1 MEVVSI
7 PCPHFQITV
16 TQRSKGQSA
25 VAGAAYQSGEKLF
38 SEYDQKTKNYSGKRG
53 ILYTEI
59 MLPSNAPPEYA
70 NRETLWNS
78 VEAVEKQWN
87 AQLARRIVL
96 AFPKEVPKEKYPQML
111 RDFFQT
117 YFVSKGMIVDFA
129 IHDPDPPGHNLHGH
143 AMMSMRAMDENGK
156 WLPKSRKVYDLDENG
171 ERIRL
176 PSGNWKS
183 HKEDTVDWNDQKYA
197 EIWRQGWAD
206 TVNRYLEAEG
216 RAARLDLRSYERQG
230 LDVIPT
236 VHMGP
241 AVAQMERRGIQT
253 NIGNLNRDIKAANQ
267 MLSAIRKTIRG
278 LLDWIE
284 ELVQAEKELLKE
296 EATSTDLALLLND
309 YLDKRKAERS
319 DWSRSGQQKGTVK
332 DLKGVSQAVF
342 YLQKHKITTLEQL
355 NATLSEVKQKAS
367 QARTGMRKAEKRMK
381 DIAGIQN
388 AVAVCQEQKPIHDKY
403 LKIGW
408 KKKQA
413 AFAENH
419 QEELKAYNKAY
430 RYLKA
435 QHVDL
440 NVNLDAL
447 EAEYSKLQADHA
459 AFARQL
465 EQVQLELK
473 PLNEIRYWV
482 GQVLEPEQ
490 AEAVDKA
497 EGKQSVVEQLR
508 QARERTQKQ
517 DKASWKEQEQKM
529 ER

>member
-1 MEVVSI
+1 
-7 PCPHFQITV
+7 
-16 TQRSKGQSA
+16 
-25 VAGAAYQSGEKLF
+25 
-38 SEYDQKTKNYSGKRG
+38 
-53 ILYTEI
+53 
-59 MLPSNAPPEYA
+59 
-70 NRETLWNS
+70 
-78 VEAVEKQWN
+78 
-87 AQLARRIVL
+87 
-96 AFPKEVPKEKYPQML
+96 ML
-111 RDFFQT
+111 RDFCQT

-143 AMMSMRAMDENGK
+143 AMLSMRAMDEAGK

-171 ERIRL
+171 ERICL

-197 EIWRQGWAD
+197 EIWRQGWSD
-206 TVNRYLEAEG
+206 TVNRYLKAAG
-216 RAARLDLRSYERQG
+216 RSERLDLRSYERQG
-230 LDVIPT
+230 LDVILT

-253 NIGNLNRDIKAANQ
+253 NIGNLNRDIKAVNQ

-296 EATSTDLALLLND
+296 EAVATDLGVLLNN
-309 YLDKRKAERS
+309 YMNQRKAERS
-319 DWSRSGQQKGTVK
+319 DWSWSGQQKGDLK
-332 DLKGVSQAVF
+332 DLKDVSRAIV
-342 YLQKHKITTLEQL
+342 YLQHHKISTLEQL
-355 NATLSEVKQKAS
+355 NTVLSDVKQKAS

-381 DIAGIQN
+381 DVAGIKN
-388 AVAVCQEQKPIHDKY
+388 AIVVCQEQKPIHDKY

-413 AFAENH
+413 AFAENY

-465 EQVQLELK
+465 EQVQAELK

-482 GQVLEPEQ
+482 SQVLGAEQ
-490 AEAVDKA
+490 VESLDNP

-508 QARERTQKQ
+508 QARKHTHKQ
-517 DKASWKEQEQKM
+517 DKASQKEQKM
-529 ER
+529 EL